1 LNRLPDA
8 GGNALAMSQRSAEPP
23 DALRE
28 RKQVLRRRV
37 LGERA
42 ALDRAEHA
50 RLSRTITARLLELP
64 EFARA
69 SCVLAYLSFGTEL
82 DTREFVAA
90 LQGRGCA
97 LVLPRINL
105 AERTLALYRVSD
117 PEAQTVA
124 GVWGIREP
132 DPAQCALAEPR
143 AIEAVLVPGVVFTP
157 RCDRVGYGGG
167 FYDALI
173 RDWSQPPPLIA
184 AAFDL
189 QVAGDVP
196 VGPGD
201 YAVDSVITETA
212 SYSRRAG

>member
-1 LNRLPDA
+1 MPDA
-8 GGNALAMSQRSAEPP
+8 DGNVSAVSQRSAELP
-23 DALRE
+23 DVLRE

-37 LGERA
+37 LAARA

-50 RLSRTITARLLELP
+50 RLSRAITTRLLDLP
-64 EFARA
+64 EFKRA
-69 SCVLAYLSFGTEL
+69 SCVLAYLSFGTEF

-105 AERTLALYRVSD
+105 VNRTLALYRVSD
-117 PEAQTVA
+117 PDAQTVA

-132 DPAQCALAEPR
+132 DPALCTLAEPGS
-143 AIEAVLVPGVVFTP
+143 IEAVLVPGVVFTQ

-167 FYDALI
+167 FYDALV
-173 RDWSQPPPLIA
+173 RDWHQPPPLVA

-189 QVAGDVP
+189 QMAGDVP

-201 YAVDSVITETA
+201 YPVDGVITETA